1 MIVGLGC
8 PKQEKFMY
16 YHCKE
21 LGVPISF
28 GLGAS
33 IDFEAGNIKRAP
45 KWMSNHG
52 LEWLYRFSKEPK
64 RLFKRY
70 FVDDLKIIQVARKYR

>member
-1 MIVGLGC
+1 
-8 PKQEKFMY
+8 MY

-33 IDFEAGNIKRAP
+33 IDFEAGNIA
-45 KWMSNHG
+45 S
-52 LEWLYRFSKEPK
+52 SKMDE
-64 RLFKRY
+64 
-70 FVDDLKIIQVARKYR
+70 

>member
-1 MIVGLGC
+1 
-8 PKQEKFMY
+8 
-16 YHCKE
+16 
-21 LGVPISF
+21 
-28 GLGAS
+28 
-33 IDFEAGNIKRAP
+33 
-45 KWMSNHG
+45 MSNHG